1 MNISAKELAGANCGR
16 RYEKEYLN
24 KFRDCL
30 SFYYDGKVRFERFC
44 YGEGACFVFGVWA
57 SISPDGVLTYQQP
70 FDPLVDPAAL
80 PKALTGCE
88 GDVLYFD
95 NQRWKWEIASD
106 FSSDAKNGYTALKVK
121 LGKLLG
127 R

>member
-1 MNISAKELAGANCGR
+1 MEGHLEGLAFRHSPALGR
-16 RYEKEYLN
+16 
-24 KFRDCL
+24 
-30 SFYYDGKVRFERFC
+30 KVRFERFC

-57 SISPDGVLTYQQP
+57 SISPEGVLSYQQP
-70 FDPLVDPAAL
+70 FDPLVDPNAL
-80 PKALTGCE
+80 PKALTGRE

-95 NQRWKWEIASD
+95 NQRWKWEVASD
-106 FSSDAKNGYTALKVK
+106 FTSDTKNGYTPLKVK

>member
-1 MNISAKELAGANCGR
+1 M
-16 RYEKEYLN
+16 
-24 KFRDCL
+24 
-30 SFYYDGKVRFERFC
+30 
-44 YGEGACFVFGVWA
+44 
-57 SISPDGVLTYQQP
+57 
-70 FDPLVDPAAL
+70 DPAAL
-80 PKALTGCE
+80 PKALTGRE